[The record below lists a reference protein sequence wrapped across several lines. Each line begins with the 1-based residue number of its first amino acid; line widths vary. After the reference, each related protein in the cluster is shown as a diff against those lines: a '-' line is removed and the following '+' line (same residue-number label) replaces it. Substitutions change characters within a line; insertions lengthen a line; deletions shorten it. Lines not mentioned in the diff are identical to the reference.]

1 MRMNKL
7 PLTYDASKVYE
18 HNLYR
23 KVMQVIVSVEQR
35 HPQELLDRL
44 VKELRQ
50 DIKQISPDKFWPP
63 WP

>member
-1 MRMNKL
+1 MNKSL
-7 PLTYDASKVYE
+7 TLTYDASKVYE

-23 KVMQVIVSVEQR
+23 KVMQVIVSIEQK

-50 DIKQISPDKFWPP
+50 DIKKIGPEKFKV
-63 WP
+63 

>member
-1 MRMNKL
+1 MMNKS
-7 PLTYDASKVYE
+7 LTLTFDADKVYE

-44 VKELRQ
+44 VSELRQ
-50 DIKQISPDKFWPP
+50 DIKKIGPDKFKV
-63 WP
+63 

>member
-1 MRMNKL
+1 MNKSL
-7 PLTYDASKVYE
+7 TLTYDADKVYE

-44 VKELRQ
+44 VSELRSEV
-50 DIKQISPDKFWPP
+50 KLISADKFRG
-63 WP
+63 

>member
-1 MRMNKL
+1 MTIMNKSL
-7 PLTYDASKVYE
+7 TLTYDSDKVYE
-18 HNLYR
+18 HTLYR

-50 DIKQISPDKFWPP
+50 DIKKIGPEKFNV
-63 WP
+63 

>member
-1 MRMNKL
+1 MMNKS
-7 PLTYDASKVYE
+7 LTLTFDADKVYE

-44 VKELRQ
+44 VSELKSEVKLIGPNRF
-50 DIKQISPDKFWPP
+50 KV
-63 WP
+63 